1 MFSATFSKDIKK
13 LAMGILH
20 KPVSVE
26 LHQKTLLLMLLLKK
40 YILLLKEKNRIDY

>member
-13 LAMGILH
+13 LAIGILH

-26 LHQKTLLLMLLLKK
+26 LHQKTLLFAITQKV
-40 YILLLKEKNRIDY
+40 YPVAREKNRINY